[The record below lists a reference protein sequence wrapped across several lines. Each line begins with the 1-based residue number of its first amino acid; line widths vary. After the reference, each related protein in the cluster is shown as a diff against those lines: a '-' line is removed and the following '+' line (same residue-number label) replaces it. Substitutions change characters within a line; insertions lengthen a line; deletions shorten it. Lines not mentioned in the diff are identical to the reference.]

1 MKNAMQLLE
10 AMGQLQDAYIMD
22 AHSDVPKTAFPRK
35 RFLLIAAV
43 IAALLA
49 LAGCAMAIHYVW
61 AESPFTSL
69 PRLTGEDIHYE
80 EIELTITGVS
90 PSGIALMCTIKN
102 EAFPGENQDEAQNAI
117 GIINGPFYLEKKTD
131 TGWEELPK
139 RIEDATWQKQEFI
152 TGGQLDLHYS
162 WGLVYGR
169 LSPGTYR
176 LTTTVVEGQPEVSV
190 EFDIADYTNMTNA
203 EAIQKCNDA
212 IDAILNRE
220 YYHVYL
226 SQLSEYGE
234 SPEGVRMDDGQNTSY
249 SEFWKSG
256 EDYLELFAIEE
267 GHVVDG
273 NMKKDGVKY
282 CLDNET
288 EGDSKTPVAGWSV
301 WPALDDN
308 RMAWWAVYYEP
319 SAVLFP
325 EGIGVISDAEITFQR
340 RTSDKDRIE
349 IISFLFD
356 EAGNLKR
363 IVENCTRKVF
373 YAKNAFVP
381 VTYTMTIEIRDT
393 DAASISKKIADQD
406 VNFYRDFSW
415 EKDQKERTP
424 LNIDFQNTEVSPV
437 TNAPEA
443 IAQAVKE
450 CTVEYTKI
458 VVYRD
463 EAAGM
468 WRVEFQIMYG
478 HIGYQYV
485 YLNNDGITQM
495 IANAGAKAWA

>member
-10 AMGQLQDAYIMD
+10 AVGQLPDDYILD
-22 AHSDVPKTAFPRK
+22 AHSAIPKAASPRK

-90 PSGIALMCTIKN
+90 PTGMSLMCTIRN
-102 EAFPGENQDEAQNAI
+102 EAFPGENQDEAENAI
-117 GIINGPFYLEKKTD
+117 EIINGPFYLEKKTE

-139 RIEDATWQKQEFI
+139 RIEDATWQKQEFL
-152 TGGQLDLHYS
+152 TGGQLDLHYAWS
-162 WGLVYGR
+162 LVYGR
-169 LSPGTYR
+169 LAPGAYR
-176 LTTTVVEGQPEVSV
+176 LTTTVVEGQPEVHV
-190 EFDIADYTNMTNA
+190 EFNIGDSSNLTNA
-203 EAIQKCNDA
+203 EAIQRCNDA

-234 SPEGVRMDDGQNTSY
+234 APEGIRMDDGQNTSY

-256 EDYLELFAIEE
+256 ADYLELFAIEE

-273 NMKKDGVKY
+273 MMKKDGVKY
-282 CLDNET
+282 QLDNET
-288 EGDSKTPVAGWSV
+288 EYDSNTPVAGWSV

-308 RMAWWAVYYEP
+308 RLAWWAAYYEP
-319 SAVLFP
+319 NAAAFP
-325 EGIGVISDAEITFQR
+325 EGIGVISDEEITFQR
-340 RTSDKDRIE
+340 KTSDENRTE
-349 IISFLFD
+349 IISFRFD
-356 EAGNLKR
+356 EAGDLKQ
-363 IVENCTRKVF
+363 IVETSTRKVF
-373 YAKNAFVP
+373 YAENAFVP

-415 EKDQKERTP
+415 ETDQKERTP
-424 LNIDFQNTEVSPV
+424 LNLDFQNTAVCPV

-450 CTVEYTKI
+450 CNVEYTKI

-468 WRVEFQIMYG
+468 WKVEFQILYG
-478 HIGYQYV
+478 HGGYQYV

-495 IANAGAKAWA
+495 IANAGAKVW